1 MRQCLC
7 YSLLL
12 LAFLPPLRQEAQ
24 TIVPPAS
31 PADVIMVYGTV
42 LDGDTI
48 PLYILNTVVVRANY
62 SLLTPDE
69 ISKNQRLI
77 RNVKKMLPYAKEGS
91 RRMAILDRQCER
103 LKPRQ
108 RKALIKKTE
117 QDLLDDYTEEL
128 KKCTISQGKV
138 LLKLIDRETNHSSY
152 MIVDELRGKMR
163 ASFYQTFA
171 RIFGYDM
178 KARYSPTTNA
188 EDDLIERICLSVE
201 QGKL

>member
-1 MRQCLC
+1 M
-7 YSLLL
+7 

>member
-1 MRQCLC
+1 MLA
-7 YSLLL
+7 SLLPRGL
-12 LAFLPPLRQEAQ
+12 EAQ

-48 PLYILNTVVVRANY
+48 PLYILDPIIVHANY
-62 SLLTPDE
+62 ALLTSDE
-69 ISKNQRLI
+69 IRNNQKLI

-91 RRMAILDRQCER
+91 RRMAILDRQCVH
-103 LKPRQ
+103 LKARQ

-117 QDLLDDYTEEL
+117 QDLLDDYSEEL
-128 KKCTISQGKV
+128 KNCTISQGKV

-152 MIVDELRGKMR
+152 MIVNELRGKLR

-178 KARYSPTTNA
+178 KARYNPSANA

>member
-1 MRQCLC
+1 MRQYLC

-12 LAFLPPLRQEAQ
+12 LVSLLPLRQEAQ
-24 TIVPPAS
+24 TIVPRVS
-31 PADVIMVYGTV
+31 PSDVILVHGTV

-48 PLYILNTVVVRANY
+48 PLYILDPVVVHANR
-62 SLLTPDE
+62 SLLTPAE
-69 ISKNQRLI
+69 IRGNQSLI

-91 RRMAILDRQCER
+91 RRMAILDRQCEH

-128 KKCTISQGKV
+128 KNCTISQGKV
-138 LLKLIDRETNHSSY
+138 LLKLIDRETKHSSY
-152 MIVDELRGKMR
+152 MIVNELRGKLR
-163 ASFYQTFA
+163 ASFYQAFA
-171 RIFGYDM
+171 KIFGYDM
-178 KARYSPTTNA
+178 KARYNPAGNA